1 MKILHGQSIFVC
13 TSCFGLKLILRQKKQ
28 RSEEILRLWSGFFK
42 IFFRAVCH
50 VSHLFLFGKTHVIY
64 RMIKYLLLQTQN
76 SSKTTQGFS
85 PGSWG
90 PTEDK
95 VWKIPSSDWTGC
107 VGGRPTFVDTDKR
120 MNVVFVTG
128 FFFSPFSHLLNA
140 GPGTVTSWRRHGACS
155 APEFWKKWMF
165 APFFA
170 HIRVFW
176 AIFRGFPTTLVMCAA
191 GDGGHATL
199 ILLPGSGKY
208 PASLCRRKTTKS
220 WVWLRLQPPG
230 LAAPAEHVQESQPAP
245 IFPRMTLSSLLPH
258 AFSPRPQ
265 PVKETCVSLDVLW
278 TEWPGDGD
286 TSSMVT

>member
-1 MKILHGQSIFVC
+1 MFHICFCLEKHMLYIEWLNIYFSKLKIATRQHRDSVLVREDRRKTRFEKFRPQ
-13 TSCFGLKLILRQKKQ
+13 TGLDVWVDGPRLLTLIR
-28 RSEEILRLWSGFFK
+28 EWTWSLSQ
-42 IFFRAVCH
+42 V
-50 VSHLFLFGKTHVIY
+50 
-64 RMIKYLLLQTQN
+64 
-76 SSKTTQGFS
+76 
-85 PGSWG
+85 
-90 PTEDK
+90 
-95 VWKIPSSDWTGC
+95 
-107 VGGRPTFVDTDKR
+107 
-120 MNVVFVTG
+120 